1 MFVLTH
7 LANVN
12 SVQVHASLTVIK
24 NEFGSEK
31 ILFRIVFSEFIPI
44 VVIVT
49 SAGINKIDAITEH
62 IDNNRR
68 YIPQSWFSKPIVYV
82 IWYVRTLLKM
92 LEFQQEDGGVQCDN
106 GEEETRSYE

>member
-1 MFVLTH
+1 M
-7 LANVN
+7 
-12 SVQVHASLTVIK
+12 HASLTVIK

-31 ILFRIVFSEFIPI
+31 MLFRIVFSEFIPI

-68 YIPQSWFSKPIVYV
+68 YIPQS
-82 IWYVRTLLKM
+82 
-92 LEFQQEDGGVQCDN
+92 
-106 GEEETRSYE
+106 